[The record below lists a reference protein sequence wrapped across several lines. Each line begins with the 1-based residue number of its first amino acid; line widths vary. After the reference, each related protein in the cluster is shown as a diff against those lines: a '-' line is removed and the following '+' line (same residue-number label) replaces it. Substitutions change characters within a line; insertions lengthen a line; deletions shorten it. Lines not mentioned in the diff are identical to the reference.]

1 MSRQPLKNSAEFIRL
16 LKASGWSQARAAR
29 ALEITPGAVS
39 QICSRRTRPRSS
51 TLGLLKRVI
60 GTGAGTA
67 ARGRWPEDEP
77 ALDPSEVKL
86 IANFRRLPPSER
98 RAVALIVRRMGVIGG
113 GPNPKHQAPT
123 SREFSSTRL

>member
-1 MSRQPLKNSAEFIRL
+1 MSRQPLKNSTEFIRL

-60 GTGAGTA
+60 GTRVGSPVP
-67 ARGRWPEDEP
+67 GRLPEDEP
-77 ALDPSEVKL
+77 ALDPAEAKL
-86 IANFRRLPPSER
+86 IRNFRRLPPAEK
-98 RAVALIVRRMGVIGG
+98 RAVALIVRRMGILGG
-113 GPNPKHQAPT
+113 SDA
-123 SREFSSTRL
+123 